1 MRELLLQIMVTL
13 DGYAAGP
20 DGALDWIEVDDPEL
34 DDYLAELLSG
44 VDAQIF
50 GRTSYELL
58 AGYWP
63 DAQRNPATP
72 GDARLAPLV
81 NALPKLVL
89 THRPD
94 LELPWQPARRIGAD
108 LPAEIAEL
116 KNSSGKPVVVF
127 AGVRT
132 AQEFLRLDAVDEL
145 RLLVFPVLLG
155 AGRPLFEGVAPRRLR
170 LVDVVAFPAS
180 GVVRQTYRRIQ

>member
-13 DGYAAGP
+13 DGYTAGP

-50 GRTSYELL
+50 GRTSYQLL

-63 DAQRNPATP
+63 QAQRNPATP

-89 THRPD
+89 SHRPD

-108 LPAEIAEL
+108 LPGEIAEL

-127 AGVRT
+127 AGART
-132 AQEFLRLDAVDEL
+132 AREFLRRDAVDEL

-155 AGRPLFEGVAPRRLR
+155 AGQPLFEGVAPQRLR

-180 GVVRQTYRRIQ
+180 GVVRQTYRRSQ